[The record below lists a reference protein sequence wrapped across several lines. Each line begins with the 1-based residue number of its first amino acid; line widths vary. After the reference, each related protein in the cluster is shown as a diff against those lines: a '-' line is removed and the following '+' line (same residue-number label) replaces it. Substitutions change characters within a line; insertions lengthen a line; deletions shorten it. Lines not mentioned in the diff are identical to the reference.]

1 MSLYPELASLNA
13 AYARCIDNDELEA
26 WPSFFFESC
35 LYKVTTAENH
45 RNGWEAG
52 LIYADSRGMLVD
64 RIASLRRANV
74 FERHGYRHMVGATHL
89 LADPGGGA
97 ASSETPFVVVRI
109 MRTGEM
115 DIFAAGR
122 YLDRVERDGD
132 GKLKFR
138 ERIAVCDGCN
148 IDTLLVIPL

>member
-1 MSLYPELASLNA
+1 MSVNGELASLNA

-26 WPSFFFESC
+26 WPSFFNDPC

-52 LIYADSRGMLVD
+52 LIYADSRGMLQD

-74 FERHGYRHMVGATHL
+74 FERHGYRHMVGATHVL
-89 LADPGGGA
+89 SEDGSAGV
-97 ASSETPFVVVRI
+97 SSETPFVVVRI

-122 YLDRVERDGD
+122 YLDRVERDGE
-132 GKLKFR
+132 GRLKFK
-138 ERIAVCDGCN
+138 ERIVVCDGCN
-148 IDTLLVIPL
+148 VDTLLVIPL

>member
-1 MSLYPELASLNA
+1 MHAELASLNA

-26 WPSFFFESC
+26 WPSFFFDAC

-45 RNGWEAG
+45 RNGWQAG
-52 LIYADSRGMLVD
+52 LIYADSRGMLHD

-74 FERHGYRHMVGATHL
+74 FERHGYRHVIGATYV
-89 LADPGGGA
+89 LAEDGRGG
-97 ASSETPFVVVRI
+97 ASSETPFLVVRI

-115 DIFAAGR
+115 DIFATGR
-122 YLDRVERDGD
+122 YVDRVERDGA
-132 GKLKFR
+132 GRLKFR

-148 IDTLLVIPL
+148 VDTLLVIPL

>member
-1 MSLYPELASLNA
+1 MLAELASLNA

-45 RNGWEAG
+45 RNGWQAG
-52 LIYADSRGMLVD
+52 LIYADSRGMLQD

-74 FERHGYRHMVGATHL
+74 FERHGYRHVVGATHVL
-89 LADPGGGA
+89 GEDARGGA
-97 ASSETPFVVVRI
+97 TSETPFLVVRI

-115 DIFAAGR
+115 DIFATGR
-122 YLDRVERDGD
+122 YVDRVERDGD
-132 GKLKFR
+132 GRLKFR

-148 IDTLLVIPL
+148 VDTLLVIPL